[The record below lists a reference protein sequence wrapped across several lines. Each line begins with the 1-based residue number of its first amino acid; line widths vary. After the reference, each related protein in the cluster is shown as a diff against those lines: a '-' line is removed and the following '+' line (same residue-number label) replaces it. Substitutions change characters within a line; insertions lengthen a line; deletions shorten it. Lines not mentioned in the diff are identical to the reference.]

1 MRYETA
7 SISRQGDR
15 KENQDRCAVAGS
27 GASILLLLADGMGGH
42 PRGELAAQVFIDS
55 LLRQFDEQREPVA
68 PEFLPQAFT
77 LAHADIIAA
86 GQEAMPPVE
95 PCTTGVACLVG
106 NGTACWAHVGDS
118 RLYLL
123 RNDAIQAHTRDHSYV
138 EELIQL
144 GEVAEA
150 DRERHPLRNYVTRA
164 LGGSAGPPEVTLTG
178 SITLEPDD
186 VLLLCS
192 DGLWAALPEQR
203 LFELT
208 AADSLQAAVEALA
221 REAETNSTPMS
232 DNITLLALRTNT

>member
-7 SISRQGDR
+7 SITRQGDR
-15 KENQDRCAVAGS
+15 AENQDRCAVAGS
-27 GASILLLLADGMGGH
+27 GTAFLLLLADGMGGH

-77 LAHADIIAA
+77 RAHADIIAA
-86 GQEAMPPVE
+86 GQQAMPPVE

-123 RNDAIQAHTRDHSYV
+123 RNDAIQARTRDHSYV

-144 GEVAEA
+144 GELAEA
-150 DRERHPLRNYVTRA
+150 DREQHPLRNYVTQA

-178 SITLEPDD
+178 SVTLEPGD

-192 DGLWAALPEQR
+192 DGLWAALPETR
-203 LFELT
+203 LLEL
-208 AADSLQAAVEALA
+208 AGAGSLQAAVEKLA
-221 REAETNSTPMS
+221 VTAEGNSSPLS
-232 DNITLLALRTNT
+232 DNVTLLALRTST

>member
-123 RNDAIQAHTRDHSYV
+123 RNDAIQARTRDHSYV

-178 SITLEPDD
+178 SITLEPGD

-192 DGLWAALPEQR
+192 DGLWAAVPER
-203 LFELT
+203 HLFTL
-208 AADSLQAAVEALA
+208 AGNGSLQAAAEELA
-221 REAETNSTPMS
+221 REAETNSTPVS
-232 DNITLLALRTNT
+232 DNITLVVLRTD